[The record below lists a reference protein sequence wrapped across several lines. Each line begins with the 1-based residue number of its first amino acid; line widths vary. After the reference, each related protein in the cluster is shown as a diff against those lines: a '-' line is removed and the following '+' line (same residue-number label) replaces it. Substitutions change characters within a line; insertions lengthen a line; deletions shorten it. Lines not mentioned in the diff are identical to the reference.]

1 MVKKKNKNKVLVRVC
16 IGCILPH
23 NAKLIGDGEYQYM
36 NPTKGKVTEHYY
48 DYEIYEDD
56 LEIFL
61 KVNSTLLIKYQLL
74 DVEKEVEKENKKP
87 YSN

>member
-1 MVKKKNKNKVLVRVC
+1 
-16 IGCILPH
+16 
-23 NAKLIGDGEYQYM
+23 M